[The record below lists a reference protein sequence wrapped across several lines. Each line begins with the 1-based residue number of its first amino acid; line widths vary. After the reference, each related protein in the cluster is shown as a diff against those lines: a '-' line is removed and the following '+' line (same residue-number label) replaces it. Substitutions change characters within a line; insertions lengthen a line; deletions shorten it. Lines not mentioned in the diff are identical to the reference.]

1 MNCSKWA
8 LTLAELDASD
18 LIRLVSHSVR
28 ASSWRTGPSD
38 TLSEREKTQ
47 RAAACSGLRIMSPQ
61 DMWRVLHT
69 YTPSVFVC
77 VCASIACVERP
88 RVTAHDHV
96 CTHVC
101 KSAYCVCTSE
111 RECIWYVTCVYSAAC
126 VYYIVQHM
134 CTCISVK
141 FHICVC
147 EHGHTCVCLWWTS
160 KWYI

>member
-1 MNCSKWA
+1 MPVISLGRS
-8 LTLAELDASD
+8 LTQCEPAAGEQV
-18 LIRLVSHSVR
+18 RLTHC
-28 ASSWRTGPSD
+28 
-38 TLSEREKTQ
+38 Q
-47 RAAACSGLRIMSPQ
+47 RGRKPRGLLPAVGWESCLLKICG
-61 DMWRVLHT
+61 VCYIHT
-69 YTPSVFVC
+69 HRLCLC